1 MNYKNAKE
9 RKNKS
14 KIGVYLVCF
23 GENESNVVGRN
34 QVTLNQQPL
43 L

>member
-1 MNYKNAKE
+1 MNYEKAKE

-14 KIGVYLVCF
+14 KVGVYLVYF

-34 QVTLNQQPL
+34 QATLNQQPL